1 MMTKFIHIKQQSRKK
16 LKGKVVNYAFN
27 FAMLLAAIYLI
38 IRFFPE
44 AADKW
49 YHEQYEKPVQE
60 YKQLEQERL
69 NQILQDNVI
78 DESEMD
84 EYRRL
89 TGQ

>member
-1 MMTKFIHIKQQSRKK
+1 MAKTIQIKLQRRKK
-16 LKGKVVNYAFN
+16 LKNKVFNYVFN
-27 FAMLLAAIYLI
+27 FTMLLAAIYLI
-38 IRFFPE
+38 IRFLPE

-49 YHEQYEKPVQE
+49 YYEQYEKPAQE

-84 EYRRL
+84 EYERL